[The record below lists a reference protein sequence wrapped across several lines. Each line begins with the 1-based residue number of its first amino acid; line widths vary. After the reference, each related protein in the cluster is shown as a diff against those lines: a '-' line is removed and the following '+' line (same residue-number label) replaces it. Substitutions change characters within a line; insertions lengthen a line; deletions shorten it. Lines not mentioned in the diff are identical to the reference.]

1 MSVATAVETQTTE
14 VVALVRSILGDQLGA
29 IYLYGSAVAGGLK
42 PASDLDLFVVT
53 SGRATTAQRSRL
65 IDGLRPLSAR
75 ATRPAHWRP
84 VELTIV
90 ALPDV
95 VPWRYPPR
103 MDFQSGEW
111 LRSQFDAGAR
121 KPWRSP
127 NPDLAV
133 LITQVRQTGRALI
146 GPRPAELLPEV
157 PPTDLVRAM
166 TDEVESLLGDLDSDT
181 ANVLLTL
188 ARIWY
193 TLETSAFAP
202 KDVAAD
208 WALARLPK
216 TGRAPLD
223 RARDAYLGLAP
234 GSWLDQASWRPMLP
248 AARSAARLLVRR
260 IEAYSARSYNR
271 SR

>member
-1 MSVATAVETQTTE
+1 MANRQTARVLDLLR
-14 VVALVRSILGDQLGA
+14 VALGDSLIGV
-29 IYLYGSAVAGGLK
+29 YLYGSAVAGGLK
-42 PASDLDLFVVT
+42 QASDLDMFVVT
-53 SGRATTAQRSRL
+53 SVRATTAQRRRL

-75 ATRPAHWRP
+75 DARPAQWRP

-121 KPWRSP
+121 RPWRSP
-127 NPDLAV
+127 NPDVTV
-133 LITQVRQTGRALI
+133 LIAQVRLTGRPRV
-146 GPRPAELLPEV
+146 GPRLAEVLPEV

-166 TDEVESLLGDLDSDT
+166 TDEIGSLLDDLDSDT

-193 TLETSAFAP
+193 TLDTSAFAP

-216 TGRAPLD
+216 TGRAALE
-223 RARDAYLGLAP
+223 RARDAYLGLGP
-234 GSWLDQASWRPMLP
+234 DSWLDQANWRPLLP
-248 AARSAARLLVRR
+248 AARSAARLLAER
-260 IEAYSARSYNR
+260 IEALSARSYNR